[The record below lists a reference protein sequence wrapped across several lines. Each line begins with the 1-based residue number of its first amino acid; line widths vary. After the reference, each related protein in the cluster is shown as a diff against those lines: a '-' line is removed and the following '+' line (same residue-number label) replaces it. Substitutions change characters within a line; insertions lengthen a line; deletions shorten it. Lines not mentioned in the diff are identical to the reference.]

1 MAAAQMRK
9 MMEGVV
15 LYGTGKEAQ
24 LNGYS
29 SGGKTGTAQ
38 KVDPATHLYSKT
50 MHIASFAGIAPVNN
64 PAIAVAVVIDNPK
77 VGSYYGTA
85 VSAPVFAEVA
95 QQVLE
100 YLGVPHDIEVQQPRT
115 PAKKDQKIEVAEDD
129 SGADQDNVNALF
141 AAVNDLP
148 ADDPLRTPPA
158 QANAQSSTSAPSP
171 TADAKQESIGAQSSA
186 VSDPSQTTTKSSLAQ
201 PAKSFVQKAAAP
213 QVLTINDGKKLTVP
227 TLIGMPVRKVIE
239 VASAAGLDVEIVG
252 SGTAREQAPAPGTQV
267 PIGTKIVVHCGR

>member
-1 MAAAQMRK
+1 
-9 MMEGVV
+9 
-15 LYGTGKEAQ
+15 
-24 LNGYS
+24 
-29 SGGKTGTAQ
+29 
-38 KVDPATHLYSKT
+38 
-50 MHIASFAGIAPVNN
+50 
-64 PAIAVAVVIDNPK
+64 
-77 VGSYYGTA
+77 
-85 VSAPVFAEVA
+85 
-95 QQVLE
+95 
-100 YLGVPHDIEVQQPRT
+100 
-115 PAKKDQKIEVAEDD
+115 
-129 SGADQDNVNALF
+129 
-141 AAVNDLP
+141 VNDLP

>member
-1 MAAAQMRK
+1 MPAQAQPNGQKSAAPSTPSPFRPGEELPNPLPAGAHRVISTMAAAQMRK

-38 KVDPATHLYSKT
+38 EIDPATHRYSKT

-64 PAIAVAVVIDNPK
+64 PVISVAVVIDNPK
-77 VGSYYGTA
+77 GGSYYGAA

-100 YLGVPHDIEVQQPRT
+100 YLAVPHDIDLRPLKPGAK
-115 PAKKDQKIEVAEDD
+115 PAKPVIEDASEHTGDID
-129 SGADQDNVNALF
+129 ALY

-148 ADDPLRTPPA
+148 ADDPLRGGS
-158 QANAQSSTSAPSP
+158 Q
-171 TADAKQESIGAQSSA
+171 DA
-186 VSDPSQTTTKSSLAQ
+186 
-201 PAKSFVQKAAAP
+201 
-213 QVLTINDGKKLTVP
+213 
-227 TLIGMPVRKVIE
+227 VR
-239 VASAAGLDVEIVG
+239 
-252 SGTAREQAPAPGTQV
+252 
-267 PIGTKIVVHCGR
+267 